1 MQVGVTMQ
9 VKSQRIWIKN
19 PLDCLDLAYAGG
31 IVIQNDLIV
40 ELIRAG
46 EQPLQAVDEVVDAH
60 EHVLIPG
67 LINSHHHFYQ
77 TLTRAFPAALNKNL
91 FPWLQSLYPVWARL
105 TPEMI
110 ATSTQ
115 IALCELLL
123 SGCTTASDHHYLF
136 PNGLEHAIDIQV
148 EQATELGIRVH
159 LTRGSMS
166 LGEDQGGLPPRTT
179 IQTDREILDDSQR
192 LIKAYH
198 QYEDGA
204 MTRIALAPCSPFSV
218 SEELMRATADLAQ
231 ELDVRL
237 HTHLAETHDETDFC
251 IKMFG
256 VRPVDYLERVG
267 WLNNRTWLAHGI
279 HFNDEEI
286 ARLGKANVG
295 IAHCPSSN
303 MLLASGQCPT
313 IALQEAG
320 CPVGLGVDGS
330 ASNDGSNMI
339 GEVRQA
345 LLLQR
350 LRYGAEEITHQ
361 KAFQWATI
369 GSAGCLGR
377 DDIGEIAVGKQA
389 DIALFKL
396 NEIRFAGTGSPVA
409 AILLCGA
416 TKADKVMVAGK
427 WRVLEGQI
435 VGVDMNQLMAKQI
448 TLAANLARA

>member
-1 MQVGVTMQ
+1 MQ
-9 VKSQRIWIKN
+9 VKSQRTWIKN
-19 PLDCLDLAYAGG
+19 PLDCLDPAYAGG

-148 EQATELGIRVH
+148 EQATKLGIRVH

-313 IALQEAG
+313 IALQAAG

-361 KAFQWATI
+361 KAFEWATI

-396 NEIRFAGTGSPVA
+396 DEIHFAGAGSPVA

-416 TKADKVMVAGK
+416 SKADKVMVAGK

-435 VGVDMNQLMAKQI
+435 VGIDMNQLMAKQI

>member
-1 MQVGVTMQ
+1 MQ
-9 VKSQRIWIKN
+9 VKSQRTWIKN
-19 PLDCLDLAYAGG
+19 PLDCLDPAYAGG

-237 HTHLAETHDETDFC
+237 HTHLAETHDETNFC

-286 ARLGKANVG
+286 ARLGKAHVG

-313 IALQEAG
+313 LALQAAG

-361 KAFQWATI
+361 KAFEWATI

-377 DDIGEIAVGKQA
+377 NDIGEIAVGKQA

-396 NEIRFAGTGSPVA
+396 DEIRFAGAGSPVA

>member
-1 MQVGVTMQ
+1 MQ

-267 WLNNRTWLAHGI
+267 WLNNRTWRAHGI

-361 KAFQWATI
+361 KAFKWATI

-396 NEIRFAGTGSPVA
+396 DEIRFAGAGSPVA

>member
-1 MQVGVTMQ
+1 MQ

>member
-1 MQVGVTMQ
+1 MQ
-9 VKSQRIWIKN
+9 VKSQRTWIKN
-19 PLDCLDLAYAGG
+19 PLDCLDPAYAGG

-46 EQPLQAVDEVVDAH
+46 EQPLRAVDEVVDAH

-91 FPWLQSLYPVWARL
+91 FPWLQSLYPIWARL

-148 EQATELGIRVH
+148 EQATKLGIRVH

-286 ARLGKANVG
+286 ARLGKAHVG

-313 IALQEAG
+313 LALQEAG

-361 KAFQWATI
+361 KAFEWATI
-369 GSAGCLGR
+369 GSTGCLGR
-377 DDIGEIAVGKQA
+377 DDIGEIAVDKQA

-396 NEIRFAGTGSPVA
+396 DEIRFAGAGSPVA

-435 VGVDMNQLMAKQI
+435 IGVDMNQLMAKQI
-448 TLAANLARA
+448 TLAADLARA

>member
-1 MQVGVTMQ
+1 MQVN
-9 VKSQRIWIKN
+9 SQRIWIKN
-19 PLDCLDLAYAGG
+19 PLDCLDPAYAGG

-361 KAFQWATI
+361 KAFKWATI

-396 NEIRFAGTGSPVA
+396 DEIRFAGAGSPVA

-435 VGVDMNQLMAKQI
+435 VGIDMNQLMAKQI

>member
-1 MQVGVTMQ
+1 MQ

-19 PLDCLDLAYAGG
+19 PLDCLNPAYAGG
-31 IVIQNDLIV
+31 IVIQNDIIV
-40 ELIRAG
+40 ELISAG
-46 EQPLQAVDEVVDAH
+46 EQPLQVVDEVVDAH

-67 LINSHHHFYQ
+67 LINGHHHFYQ
-77 TLTRAFPAALNKNL
+77 TLTRAFPAALNKKL

-136 PNGLEHAIDIQV
+136 PDGLEHAIDIQV
-148 EQATELGIRVH
+148 EQATKLGIRVH

-192 LIKAYH
+192 VIKAYH
-198 QYEDGA
+198 QYEEGA

-218 SEELMRATADLAQ
+218 SEELMRATGDLAQ
-231 ELDVRL
+231 VLDVRL

-251 IKMFG
+251 IQMFG

-313 IALQEAG
+313 IALQDAG

-350 LRYGAEEITHQ
+350 LRYGAKEITHQ
-361 KAFQWATI
+361 KAFDWATK

-396 NEIRFAGTGSPVA
+396 DEIRFAGSGSPVA

-427 WRVLEGQI
+427 WRVLDGQ
-435 VGVDMNQLMAKQI
+435 VVDVDINKLMAKQI
-448 TLAANLARA
+448 MLAANLARA

>member
-1 MQVGVTMQ
+1 MQ
-9 VKSQRIWIKN
+9 VKSQRTWIKN
-19 PLDCLDLAYAGG
+19 PLDCLDPAYAGG

-237 HTHLAETHDETDFC
+237 HTHLAETHDETNFC

-361 KAFQWATI
+361 KAFEWATI

-377 DDIGEIAVGKQA
+377 NDIGEIAVGKQA

-396 NEIRFAGTGSPVA
+396 DEIRFAGAGSPVA

>member
-1 MQVGVTMQ
+1 MQVN
-9 VKSQRIWIKN
+9 SQRIWIKN
-19 PLDCLDLAYAGG
+19 PLDCLDPTYAGG

-361 KAFQWATI
+361 KAFKWATI

-396 NEIRFAGTGSPVA
+396 DEIRFAGAGSPVA

-435 VGVDMNQLMAKQI
+435 VGIDMNQLMAKQI

>member
-1 MQVGVTMQ
+1 MQ

-198 QYEDGA
+198 QYDNGA

-231 ELDVRL
+231 DLNVRL

-361 KAFQWATI
+361 KAFKWATI

-396 NEIRFAGTGSPVA
+396 DEIRFAGAGSPVA

-435 VGVDMNQLMAKQI
+435 VGIDMNQLMAKQI

>member
-1 MQVGVTMQ
+1 MQ
-9 VKSQRIWIKN
+9 VKSQRTWIKN
-19 PLDCLDLAYAGG
+19 PLDCLDPAYAGG

-237 HTHLAETHDETDFC
+237 HTHLAETHDETNFC

-361 KAFQWATI
+361 KAFEWATI
-369 GSAGCLGR
+369 GSTGCLGR
-377 DDIGEIAVGKQA
+377 DDIGEIAVDKQA

-396 NEIRFAGTGSPVA
+396 DEIRFAGAGSPVA

>member
-1 MQVGVTMQ
+1 MQ

-19 PLDCLDLAYAGG
+19 PLDCLDPAYAGG

-91 FPWLQSLYPVWARL
+91 FPWLQSLYPIWARL

-148 EQATELGIRVH
+148 EQATKLGIRVH

-313 IALQEAG
+313 LALQEAG

-350 LRYGAEEITHQ
+350 LRYGAEETTHQ
-361 KAFQWATI
+361 KAFEWATI

-377 DDIGEIAVGKQA
+377 NDIGEIAVGKQA

-396 NEIRFAGTGSPVA
+396 DEIRFAGAGSPVA

-435 VGVDMNQLMAKQI
+435 IGVDMNQLMAKQI
-448 TLAANLARA
+448 TLAADLARA